1 MFKSQ
6 KKFQQVRVE
15 SRLGVGTRE
24 TRETRETRRQIATIL
39 FPCPMPNA
47 PCPMPNPH

>member
-1 MFKSQ
+1 M
-6 KKFQQVRVE
+6 RVE